1 MPYSNIS
8 LITDSNL
15 LFQQY
20 DFIQV
25 SHDENNYIIGRV
37 VSYDGNSGSL
47 TFTPLQVQGSG
58 TYSTWNVSL
67 SGPPGISGSTG
78 SSGSTG
84 TSGTSGSAFVI
95 YNKGINQ
102 VLRIAEDGESVTSGG
117 NLTLDGRTLTIA
129 PTTYS
134 APNSNIHRIVY
145 HNDGTAGTAGIIVR
159 GPQYGETYDGI
170 IENVVP
176 REYQHRFVVGQQFI
190 AHIDA
195 EGLHVQN
202 DFRVDGSSIYFN
214 AIPENNDPLHD
225 QIRYLTLDP
234 DDDGGGIG
242 RVQWTTSG
250 ASGTSGTS
258 GSTNLLSSV
267 GWNTNKEYQIGN
279 TEQLT
284 FAGDYVLDNSD
295 LYIEGSEESIGYAQD
310 KLAKKTG
317 KIYIGGNLIIKDS
330 TIENNGEIGVGGSVI
345 LIGNSQITGT
355 GIII

>member
-67 SGPPGISGSTG
+67 SGPPGISGT
-78 SSGSTG
+78 SGSTG
-84 TSGTSGSAFVI
+84 TSGTSG
-95 YNKGINQ
+95 
-102 VLRIAEDGESVTSGG
+102 TSGS
-117 NLTLDGRTLTIA
+117 T
-129 PTTYS
+129 
-134 APNSNIHRIVY
+134 
-145 HNDGTAGTAGIIVR
+145 
-159 GPQYGETYDGI
+159 
-170 IENVVP
+170 
-176 REYQHRFVVGQQFI
+176 
-190 AHIDA
+190 
-195 EGLHVQN
+195 
-202 DFRVDGSSIYFN
+202 
-214 AIPENNDPLHD
+214 
-225 QIRYLTLDP
+225 
-234 DDDGGGIG
+234 
-242 RVQWTTSG
+242 
-250 ASGTSGTS
+250 GTSGTS
-258 GSTNLLSSV
+258 GSTNLLSSI
-267 GWNTNKEYQIGN
+267 GWNISKEYQIGN

-284 FAGDYVLDNSD
+284 FAGDYILDNSD
-295 LYIEGSEESIGYAQD
+295 LYIEGSEESIEYSQN
-310 KLAKKTG
+310 KLAKKAG

>member
-67 SGPPGISGSTG
+67 SGPPGISGT
-78 SSGSTG
+78 SGSTG
-84 TSGTSGSAFVI
+84 TSGTSG
-95 YNKGINQ
+95 
-102 VLRIAEDGESVTSGG
+102 TSG
-117 NLTLDGRTLTIA
+117 T
-129 PTTYS
+129 
-134 APNSNIHRIVY
+134 
-145 HNDGTAGTAGIIVR
+145 
-159 GPQYGETYDGI
+159 
-170 IENVVP
+170 
-176 REYQHRFVVGQQFI
+176 
-190 AHIDA
+190 
-195 EGLHVQN
+195 EG
-202 DFRVDGSSIYFN
+202 S
-214 AIPENNDPLHD
+214 
-225 QIRYLTLDP
+225 
-234 DDDGGGIG
+234 
-242 RVQWTTSG
+242 
-250 ASGTSGTS
+250 SGTS
-258 GSTNLLSSV
+258 GSTNLLSSI

-284 FAGDYVLDNSD
+284 FAGDYILDNSD
-295 LYIEGSEESIGYAQD
+295 LYIEGSEESIEYSQN
-310 KLAKKTG
+310 KLAKKAG

>member
-67 SGPPGISGSTG
+67 SGPPGISGT
-78 SSGSTG
+78 SGSTG
-84 TSGTSGSAFVI
+84 TSGTSG
-95 YNKGINQ
+95 
-102 VLRIAEDGESVTSGG
+102 TSGS
-117 NLTLDGRTLTIA
+117 T
-129 PTTYS
+129 
-134 APNSNIHRIVY
+134 
-145 HNDGTAGTAGIIVR
+145 
-159 GPQYGETYDGI
+159 
-170 IENVVP
+170 
-176 REYQHRFVVGQQFI
+176 
-190 AHIDA
+190 
-195 EGLHVQN
+195 
-202 DFRVDGSSIYFN
+202 
-214 AIPENNDPLHD
+214 
-225 QIRYLTLDP
+225 
-234 DDDGGGIG
+234 
-242 RVQWTTSG
+242 
-250 ASGTSGTS
+250 GTSGTS
-258 GSTNLLSSV
+258 GSTNLLSSI
-267 GWNTNKEYQIGN
+267 GWNISKEYQIGN

-295 LYIEGSEESIGYAQD
+295 LYIEGSEENIEYAQD

-330 TIENNGEIGVGGSVI
+330 SIENNGEIGVGGSVI

>member
-67 SGPPGISGSTG
+67 SGPPGISGT
-78 SSGSTG
+78 SGSTG
-84 TSGTSGSAFVI
+84 TSGTSG
-95 YNKGINQ
+95 
-102 VLRIAEDGESVTSGG
+102 TSGS
-117 NLTLDGRTLTIA
+117 T
-129 PTTYS
+129 
-134 APNSNIHRIVY
+134 
-145 HNDGTAGTAGIIVR
+145 
-159 GPQYGETYDGI
+159 
-170 IENVVP
+170 
-176 REYQHRFVVGQQFI
+176 
-190 AHIDA
+190 
-195 EGLHVQN
+195 
-202 DFRVDGSSIYFN
+202 
-214 AIPENNDPLHD
+214 
-225 QIRYLTLDP
+225 
-234 DDDGGGIG
+234 
-242 RVQWTTSG
+242 
-250 ASGTSGTS
+250 GTSGTS

-267 GWNTNKEYQIGN
+267 GWNTDKEYQIGN

-295 LYIEGSEESIGYAQD
+295 LYIEGSEENIEYAQD

>member
-67 SGPPGISGSTG
+67 SGPPGISGT
-78 SSGSTG
+78 SGSTG
-84 TSGTSGSAFVI
+84 TSGTSG
-95 YNKGINQ
+95 
-102 VLRIAEDGESVTSGG
+102 TSGSTG
-117 NLTLDGRTLTIA
+117 
-129 PTTYS
+129 
-134 APNSNIHRIVY
+134 
-145 HNDGTAGTAGIIVR
+145 
-159 GPQYGETYDGI
+159 
-170 IENVVP
+170 
-176 REYQHRFVVGQQFI
+176 
-190 AHIDA
+190 
-195 EGLHVQN
+195 
-202 DFRVDGSSIYFN
+202 
-214 AIPENNDPLHD
+214 
-225 QIRYLTLDP
+225 
-234 DDDGGGIG
+234 
-242 RVQWTTSG
+242 TSG
-250 ASGTSGTS
+250 TSGTSGSTGTSGTS
-258 GSTNLLSSV
+258 GSTNLLSSI
-267 GWNTNKEYQIGN
+267 GWNISKEYQIGN

-284 FAGDYVLDNSD
+284 FAGDYILDNSD
-295 LYIEGSEESIGYAQD
+295 LYIEGSEESIEYSQN
-310 KLAKKTG
+310 KLAKKAG

>member
-25 SHDENNYIIGRV
+25 SHDENNYITGRV

-58 TYSTWNVSL
+58 TYSTWKVSL
-67 SGPPGISGSTG
+67 SGSPGI
-78 SSGSTG
+78 
-84 TSGTSGSAFVI
+84 
-95 YNKGINQ
+95 
-102 VLRIAEDGESVTSGG
+102 
-117 NLTLDGRTLTIA
+117 
-129 PTTYS
+129 
-134 APNSNIHRIVY
+134 
-145 HNDGTAGTAGIIVR
+145 
-159 GPQYGETYDGI
+159 
-170 IENVVP
+170 
-176 REYQHRFVVGQQFI
+176 
-190 AHIDA
+190 
-195 EGLHVQN
+195 
-202 DFRVDGSSIYFN
+202 
-214 AIPENNDPLHD
+214 
-225 QIRYLTLDP
+225 
-234 DDDGGGIG
+234 
-242 RVQWTTSG
+242 
-250 ASGTSGTS
+250 SGTSGTS

-267 GWNTNKEYQIGN
+267 GWNTDKEYQIGN

-295 LYIEGSEESIGYAQD
+295 LYIEGSEENIEYAQD

>member
-67 SGPPGISGSTG
+67 SGPPGISG
-78 SSGSTG
+78 
-84 TSGTSGSAFVI
+84 TSGTSTEI
-95 YNKGINQ
+95 YGTTPNSIVKING
-102 VLRIAEDGESVTSGG
+102 DGNGVDSDSNLTFDGHTLSIDPFSYSTGG
-117 NLTLDGRTLTIA
+117 NPVYRV
-129 PTTYS
+129 
-134 APNSNIHRIVY
+134 VY
-145 HNDGTAGTAGIIVR
+145 HNDGTSGTAGIVVR
-159 GPQYGETYDGI
+159 STVPGQPYDGI
-170 IENVVP
+170 IENRVP
-176 REYQHRFVVGQQFI
+176 HDYQHQFVVGDNNI

-195 EGLHVQN
+195 QGFHVQQALIADNGVYFQYLEN
-202 DFRVDGSSIYFN
+202 DTASNKFLVWNSGTSGDLVGKV
-214 AIPENNDPLHD
+214 
-225 QIRYLTLDP
+225 
-234 DDDGGGIG
+234 G
-242 RVQWTTSG
+242 WTTSG
-250 ASGTSGTS
+250 GAGTPGANGTSGTS

-295 LYIEGSEESIGYAQD
+295 LYIDGSEENIEYAQD
-310 KLAKKTG
+310 KFVRKIG

>member
-37 VSYDGNSGSL
+37 VSYDGNSGNL

-58 TYSTWNVSL
+58 TYSTWKVSL
-67 SGPPGISGSTG
+67 SGSPGISGISGST
-78 SSGSTG
+78 
-84 TSGTSGSAFVI
+84 
-95 YNKGINQ
+95 
-102 VLRIAEDGESVTSGG
+102 
-117 NLTLDGRTLTIA
+117 
-129 PTTYS
+129 
-134 APNSNIHRIVY
+134 
-145 HNDGTAGTAGIIVR
+145 
-159 GPQYGETYDGI
+159 
-170 IENVVP
+170 
-176 REYQHRFVVGQQFI
+176 
-190 AHIDA
+190 
-195 EGLHVQN
+195 
-202 DFRVDGSSIYFN
+202 
-214 AIPENNDPLHD
+214 
-225 QIRYLTLDP
+225 
-234 DDDGGGIG
+234 
-242 RVQWTTSG
+242 
-250 ASGTSGTS
+250 GTSGTS
-258 GSTNLLSSV
+258 GSTNLLSSI
-267 GWNTNKEYQIGN
+267 GWNISKEYQIGN

-295 LYIEGSEESIGYAQD
+295 LYIEGSEENIEYSQN
-310 KLAKKTG
+310 KLAKKAG

>member
-25 SHDENNYIIGRV
+25 SHDENNYITGRV

-58 TYSTWNVSL
+58 TYSTWKVSL
-67 SGPPGISGSTG
+67 SGSPGI
-78 SSGSTG
+78 
-84 TSGTSGSAFVI
+84 
-95 YNKGINQ
+95 
-102 VLRIAEDGESVTSGG
+102 
-117 NLTLDGRTLTIA
+117 
-129 PTTYS
+129 
-134 APNSNIHRIVY
+134 
-145 HNDGTAGTAGIIVR
+145 
-159 GPQYGETYDGI
+159 
-170 IENVVP
+170 
-176 REYQHRFVVGQQFI
+176 
-190 AHIDA
+190 
-195 EGLHVQN
+195 
-202 DFRVDGSSIYFN
+202 
-214 AIPENNDPLHD
+214 
-225 QIRYLTLDP
+225 
-234 DDDGGGIG
+234 
-242 RVQWTTSG
+242 
-250 ASGTSGTS
+250 SGTSGTS

-267 GWNTNKEYQIGN
+267 GWNTDKEYQIGN

-295 LYIEGSEESIGYAQD
+295 LYIEGSEENIEYAQD
-310 KLAKKTG
+310 KLAKKIG

>member
-67 SGPPGISGSTG
+67 SGPPGISGT
-78 SSGSTG
+78 SGSTG
-84 TSGTSGSAFVI
+84 TSGTSG
-95 YNKGINQ
+95 
-102 VLRIAEDGESVTSGG
+102 TSG
-117 NLTLDGRTLTIA
+117 T
-129 PTTYS
+129 
-134 APNSNIHRIVY
+134 
-145 HNDGTAGTAGIIVR
+145 
-159 GPQYGETYDGI
+159 
-170 IENVVP
+170 
-176 REYQHRFVVGQQFI
+176 
-190 AHIDA
+190 
-195 EGLHVQN
+195 EG
-202 DFRVDGSSIYFN
+202 S
-214 AIPENNDPLHD
+214 
-225 QIRYLTLDP
+225 
-234 DDDGGGIG
+234 
-242 RVQWTTSG
+242 
-250 ASGTSGTS
+250 SGTS
-258 GSTNLLSSV
+258 GSTNLLSSI
-267 GWNTNKEYQIGN
+267 GWNISKEYQIGN

-284 FAGDYVLDNSD
+284 FAGDYILDNSD
-295 LYIEGSEESIGYAQD
+295 LYIEGSEESIEYSQN
-310 KLAKKTG
+310 KLAKKAG

>member
-67 SGPPGISGSTG
+67 SGPPGISGT
-78 SSGSTG
+78 SGSTG
-84 TSGTSGSAFVI
+84 TSGTSG
-95 YNKGINQ
+95 
-102 VLRIAEDGESVTSGG
+102 TSGS
-117 NLTLDGRTLTIA
+117 T
-129 PTTYS
+129 
-134 APNSNIHRIVY
+134 
-145 HNDGTAGTAGIIVR
+145 
-159 GPQYGETYDGI
+159 
-170 IENVVP
+170 
-176 REYQHRFVVGQQFI
+176 
-190 AHIDA
+190 
-195 EGLHVQN
+195 
-202 DFRVDGSSIYFN
+202 
-214 AIPENNDPLHD
+214 
-225 QIRYLTLDP
+225 
-234 DDDGGGIG
+234 
-242 RVQWTTSG
+242 
-250 ASGTSGTS
+250 GTSGTS
-258 GSTNLLSSV
+258 GSTNLLSSI
-267 GWNTNKEYQIGN
+267 GWNISKEYQIGN

-284 FAGDYVLDNSD
+284 FAGDYILDNSD
-295 LYIEGSEESIGYAQD
+295 LYIEGSEENIEYAQD

>member
-67 SGPPGISGSTG
+67 SGPPGILGT
-78 SSGSTG
+78 SGSTG
-84 TSGTSGSAFVI
+84 TSGTSG
-95 YNKGINQ
+95 
-102 VLRIAEDGESVTSGG
+102 TSGS
-117 NLTLDGRTLTIA
+117 T
-129 PTTYS
+129 
-134 APNSNIHRIVY
+134 
-145 HNDGTAGTAGIIVR
+145 
-159 GPQYGETYDGI
+159 
-170 IENVVP
+170 
-176 REYQHRFVVGQQFI
+176 
-190 AHIDA
+190 
-195 EGLHVQN
+195 
-202 DFRVDGSSIYFN
+202 
-214 AIPENNDPLHD
+214 
-225 QIRYLTLDP
+225 
-234 DDDGGGIG
+234 
-242 RVQWTTSG
+242 
-250 ASGTSGTS
+250 GTSGTS
-258 GSTNLLSSV
+258 GSTNLLSSI
-267 GWNTNKEYQIGN
+267 GWNISKEYQIGN

-284 FAGDYVLDNSD
+284 FAGDYILDNSD
-295 LYIEGSEESIGYAQD
+295 LYIEGSEENIEYAQD

>member
-67 SGPPGISGSTG
+67 SGPPGISGT
-78 SSGSTG
+78 SGSTG
-84 TSGTSGSAFVI
+84 TSGTSG
-95 YNKGINQ
+95 
-102 VLRIAEDGESVTSGG
+102 TSGS
-117 NLTLDGRTLTIA
+117 T
-129 PTTYS
+129 
-134 APNSNIHRIVY
+134 
-145 HNDGTAGTAGIIVR
+145 
-159 GPQYGETYDGI
+159 
-170 IENVVP
+170 
-176 REYQHRFVVGQQFI
+176 
-190 AHIDA
+190 
-195 EGLHVQN
+195 
-202 DFRVDGSSIYFN
+202 
-214 AIPENNDPLHD
+214 
-225 QIRYLTLDP
+225 
-234 DDDGGGIG
+234 
-242 RVQWTTSG
+242 
-250 ASGTSGTS
+250 GTSGTS
-258 GSTNLLSSV
+258 GSTNLLSSI
-267 GWNTNKEYQIGN
+267 GWNISKEYQIGN

-284 FAGDYVLDNSD
+284 FAGDYILDNSD
-295 LYIEGSEESIGYAQD
+295 LYIEGSEENIEYAQD

-330 TIENNGEIGVGGSVI
+330 SIENNGEIGVGGSVI